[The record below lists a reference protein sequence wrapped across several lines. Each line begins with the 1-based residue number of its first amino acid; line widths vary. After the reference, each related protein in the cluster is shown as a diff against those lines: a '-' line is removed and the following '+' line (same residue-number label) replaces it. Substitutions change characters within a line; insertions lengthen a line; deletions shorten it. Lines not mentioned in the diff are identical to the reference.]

1 MQKSNTI
8 CLYSVLDLKA
18 LISGGKDVFFISQ
31 YRERI
36 FQMGDLFPP
45 FRGTEEGLRILALPI
60 SQVASFQNNWC
71 VIIVYFRGPA
81 LGHPTS
87 TVL

>member
-1 MQKSNTI
+1 MS
-8 CLYSVLDLKA
+8 
-18 LISGGKDVFFISQ
+18 FFISQ

-36 FQMGDLFPP
+36 FHMGDLFPP

-71 VIIVYFRGPA
+71 VIIVYFWGPCSGPSYIHSPVKTSDYSA
-81 LGHPTS
+81 L
-87 TVL
+87 